1 MEEIQYT
8 NPTGLF
14 GYDTPRLSTPAALL
28 MKEFTARMQALRDQ
42 VATIKERLPASKPSD
57 GATFEA
63 IAVKFYNTKQ
73 RSKTA
78 ALQYAI
84 AQAPDSY
91 RAFIA
96 TGKNIDWK

>member
-28 MKEFTARMQALRDQ
+28 MKEFTARMQPLRDQ

-57 GATFEA
+57 GASFVSL
-63 IAVKFYNTKQ
+63 AVGHYN
-73 RSKTA
+73 RHGSKTA
-78 ALQYAI
+78 ALQHAI

-96 TGKNIDWK
+96 TGRNIEWK